1 MTDVFVNLDEPI
13 WRGFSF
19 PITERSVSFVQGTAK
34 HRIQYKDGQ
43 PLESIGTENRIW
55 RYSIPMREAVRENLF
70 AVTGPFMDAC
80 RDRSDGTLIDPVH
93 GFVNAKCI
101 NYDEVLTASMRD
113 GVDVTVQF
121 EESPL
126 PDEREE
132 TDRTETPEDVRTGAS
147 ALDGQVELIDFEQYE
162 TPEPTVN
169 PLDAISG
176 AGAQINRQGNRASA
190 ALEDTAFRLKKV
202 EDQLNL
208 LKDPNNEPVRRSAR
222 KLRIQSTDLAR
233 SASDVRGTVESI
245 TTKNE
250 RSIFA
255 LAKELRITV
264 DEFRQLN
271 PLLAGEPRVPA
282 GSKVNYYRKENTNS
296 NG

>member
-34 HRIQYKDGQ
+34 HRIQYRDGQ

-101 NYDEVLTASMRD
+101 NYEEMLTAARRD

-132 TDRTETPEDVRTGAS
+132 TDRTETAQDVRTGAS
-147 ALDGQVELIDFEQYE
+147 ALDGEVELIDFEQYE

-176 AGAQINRQGNRASA
+176 VGAQINRQGNRAAA

-202 EDQLNL
+202 EDQLDL
-208 LKDPNNEPVRRSAR
+208 LRDPNNEPVRRSAR
-222 KLRIQSTDLAR
+222 KLRIQSTDLAKK
-233 SASDVRGTVESI
+233 ASDVRGTVENI
-245 TTKNE
+245 TTKSE

-255 LAKELRITV
+255 LAKELKITV
-264 DEFRQLN
+264 NEFRQLN

-282 GSKVNYYRKENTNS
+282 GSKVNYYKKTTTS

>member
-101 NYDEVLTASMRD
+101 NYDEVLSATMRD

-176 AGAQINRQGNRASA
+176 VGAQINRQGNRASA

>member
-1 MTDVFVNLDEPI
+1 MTDVFVDLKDPI
-13 WRGFSF
+13 WRGFEF
-19 PITERSVSFVQGTAK
+19 PITERTVSFVQGTAK

-55 RYSIPMREAVRENLF
+55 KYSIPMREAVRKNLF
-70 AVTGPFMDAC
+70 AVTGPFMEAC
-80 RDRSDGTLIDPVH
+80 RDRSDGTLLDPIH

-101 NYDEVLTASMRD
+101 NYDEVLTAARRD
-113 GVDVTVQF
+113 GVDVSVQF

-132 TDRTETPEDVRTGAS
+132 EDKTETPQAVRTGANE
-147 ALDGQVELIDFEQYE
+147 LDSEVELIDFEQYE

-176 AGAQINRQGNRASA
+176 VGAQVNRQGNRVA
-190 ALEDTAFRLKKV
+190 AAMEDTAFRMRKV

-222 KLRIQSTDLAR
+222 RLRLQSTDLAR
-233 SASDVRGTVESI
+233 NASDVRGTVKSI
-245 TTKNE
+245 VTKYGK
-250 RSIFA
+250 SAFA
-255 LAKELRITV
+255 IAKELGITI
-264 DEFRQLN
+264 DEFRRLN
-271 PLLAGEPRVPA
+271 PLLAGDPNVPP
-282 GSKVNYYRKENTNS
+282 GSTVKYYKKENTNS